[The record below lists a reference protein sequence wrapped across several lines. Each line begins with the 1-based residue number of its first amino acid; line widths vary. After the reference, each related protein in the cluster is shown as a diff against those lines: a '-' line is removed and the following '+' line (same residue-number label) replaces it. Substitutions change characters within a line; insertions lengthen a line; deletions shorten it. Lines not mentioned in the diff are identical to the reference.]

1 MFLNIIIRI
10 SSPVG
15 YNKKN
20 IYIYIYIYSPVDH
33 LGPYMHFTATS
44 VNQGLPRARTSAV
57 KTPTPRQLVAQPAR
71 PVPTV
76 DKANTG
82 KPT

>member
-1 MFLNIIIRI
+1 
-10 SSPVG
+10 
-15 YNKKN
+15 
-20 IYIYIYIYSPVDH
+20 
-33 LGPYMHFTATS
+33 MHFTATS

-71 PVPTV
+71 PAPARDRREDVPTV